1 MAYQPNPIKTEGGQ
15 KETIVSDDNV
25 QSTLRKI
32 LKELKIMNIQLSM
45 ITDNWIEKGKTRL
58 ECIFANQSTANTT
71 HKKHGKIY
79 PTIFKL

>member
-45 ITDNWIEKGKTRL
+45 ITDNWIEKS
-58 ECIFANQSTANTT
+58 EVD
-71 HKKHGKIY
+71 
-79 PTIFKL
+79 